1 MTVKKVSRH
10 YSRPLG
16 DRITLIL
23 IKVLIVLNGLTSE
36 PPQDLKH
43 EEGLLEAPSSSKIQG
58 FSNI

>member
-23 IKVLIVLNGLTSE
+23 IKV
-36 PPQDLKH
+36 QDLEH
-43 EEGLLEAPSSSKIQG
+43 EEGLLETPSSSKIQG